1 MKTNVTVNATLI
13 NQIKQQVR
21 EELMAEMNK
30 KQTVKQRTNH
40 STKAINWLK
49 AKLDKGLDKTAYGLD
64 LVENEGLTYGMEK
77 TAKGLLKLGEW
88 GQKLNH
94 KATARKS
101 PKNNKAAQL
110 AKLRKQIAA
119 FEASK

>member
-1 MKTNVTVNATLI
+1 MKSNVTVNATLI

-30 KQTVKQRTNH
+30 KQTVKQRTNR
-40 STKAINWLK
+40 SLKTINWLK
-49 AKLDKGLDKTAYGLD
+49 TKLDKGLDKTAYGLD

-119 FEASK
+119 LEASK